1 MYSLNLLGDIV
12 SPFFLLYSLCL
23 FLCQHIMMHFKS
35 SEFNDQIKILR
46 FTLIALVLSIIW
58 LVFNPIW
65 FPQAKLKYDLGR
77 IFLLFVAI
85 LAATIAYITY
95 KRKLINR

>member
-1 MYSLNLLGDIV
+1 MYYLNLFGEIV
-12 SPFFLLYSLCL
+12 IRFFLSNSLCL
-23 FLCQHIMMHFKS
+23 FLYQHRMMHLKS
-35 SEFNDQIKILR
+35 SDSNDQIKTLR
-46 FTLIALVLSIIW
+46 FTLIALILSIIW

-77 IFLLFVAI
+77 IFLLFVAL